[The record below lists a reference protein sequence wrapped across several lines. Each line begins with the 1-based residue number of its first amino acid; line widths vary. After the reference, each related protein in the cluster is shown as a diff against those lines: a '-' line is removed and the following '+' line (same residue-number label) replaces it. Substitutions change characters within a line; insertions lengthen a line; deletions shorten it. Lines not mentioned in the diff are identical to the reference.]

1 MGSRGEEA
9 QTLNKPDMQKLPK
22 AVTRLIEKFE
32 RLPGIGPKS
41 AQRLVFYLLHNPDH
55 ELEDFAERLT
65 ALKKQTVM
73 CEICHNVAEHS
84 PCGICSDAS
93 RETSVLCVVEQPL
106 DLLALERSDT
116 YHGQYHVLHGSI
128 SPLNNIGP
136 DQLFL
141 RDIFK
146 RLDGVEELILAT
158 NPTLEGE
165 ATALYITEMLKNNS
179 DKAIQKIKV
188 TRIGHGLPIGADI
201 EYADG
206 VTLAR
211 ALEGRREI

>member
-1 MGSRGEEA
+1 
-9 QTLNKPDMQKLPK
+9 MQKLPK

-41 AQRLVFYLLHNPDH
+41 AQRLVFYLLHNPEH
-55 ELEDFAERLT
+55 ELEDFADKLT
-65 ALKKQTVM
+65 ALKRDTVM
-73 CEICHNVAEHS
+73 CEVCHNVAEHN
-84 PCGICSDAS
+84 PCEVCSDSS
-93 RETSVLCVVEQPL
+93 RDTSQLCVVEQPL
-106 DLLALERSDT
+106 DLLALERSGT
-116 YHGQYHVLHGSI
+116 YSGRYHVLHGAI

-141 RDIFK
+141 RDIVD
-146 RLDGVEELILAT
+146 RLEGVTELILAT

-165 ATALYITEMLKNNS
+165 ATALYITELLKNNTTPAV
-179 DKAIQKIKV
+179 KKIKI

-211 ALEGRREI
+211 ALEGRREM